1 VLATRTLLTC
11 HFPAGYGDFDPRL
24 YPFYH
29 VVGLHKSNP
38 LVAGRPMAA
47 CGSCLE
53 VQCRGTNVSSSCQ
66 HRPVGGQPLKTLVW
80 ETACAAYAQRMIEVC
95 PHLCVLARF

>member
-1 VLATRTLLTC
+1 MPSCSSQLALCAGTDSAVVPRFLC
-11 HFPAGYGDFDPRL
+11 AGYGDFDPRL

-53 VQCRGTNVSSSCQ
+53 VQRRGTNVSS
-66 HRPVGGQPLKTLVW
+66 
-80 ETACAAYAQRMIEVC
+80 
-95 PHLCVLARF
+95 